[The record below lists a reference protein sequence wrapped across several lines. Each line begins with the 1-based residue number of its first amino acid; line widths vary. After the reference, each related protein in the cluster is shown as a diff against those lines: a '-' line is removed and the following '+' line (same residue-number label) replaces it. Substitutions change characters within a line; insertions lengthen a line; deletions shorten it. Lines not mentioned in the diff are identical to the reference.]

1 MIEVKVTSPDE
12 QIGVELGSG
21 TPATFRYLHIRYADV
36 MPTSNEDIKTEP
48 GDFVGTAVT
57 VDAVAPTD
65 YAAYNWFCWKGDR
78 GEQGIQGIQG
88 VPGYTPIK
96 GVDYFD
102 GKDGYTPIK
111 GVDYFDGYTPVKGID
126 YFDGYTPVKGKDY
139 FDGESAYAI
148 AVKGGYSG
156 TEQEFADDLANFE
169 ERAAVAVDGA
179 QRAETAAGSAA
190 AAAGV
195 AGGAASEANAAAN
208 RAEAAKQGI
217 VTAETNAAASANAA
231 KASENAAKAAQK
243 AAEDA
248 RDAAGE
254 IVGGDFATKTE
265 AKGYAN
271 TAEQN
276 AKDYT
281 DDKISKIPTPDVS
294 GQIEVHNTDETAHP
308 AVLLAAKNYT
318 DQKISAIPTP
328 DVSGQI
334 AAHNESPTAH
344 PDIRRMLENAGG
356 IVVSGESLMQGGID
370 VTSTVQQILLGDA
383 LTVLAD
389 VVGEV

>member
-57 VDAVAPTD
+57 VDAAAPAD
-65 YAAYNWFCWKGDR
+65 YTAYAWHEWRGKQ

-88 VPGYTPIK
+88 VPGYTPVK
-96 GVDYFD
+96 GKDYFD
-102 GKDGYTPIK
+102 GE
-111 GVDYFDGYTPVKGID
+111 DGYTPVKGKD
-126 YFDGYTPVKGKDY
+126 YFDGKDGYTPVKGKDY

-169 ERAAVAVDGA
+169 ERAAVAADGA
-179 QRAETAAGSAA
+179 QRAETAAGSAV

-195 AGGAASEANAAAN
+195 ATGAVSEANAAAN
-208 RAEAAKQGI
+208 RAEDAKQGI
-217 VTAETNAAASANAA
+217 VTAEANAAASANAA

-265 AKGYAN
+265 AKGYADA
-271 TAEQN
+271 AEQN

-281 DDKISKIPTPDVS
+281 DGQIGKIPTPDVS
-294 GQIEVHNTDETAHP
+294 GQIGVHNADETAHP

-318 DQKISAIPTP
+318 DQQVSNIPTP

-334 AAHNESPTAH
+334 AAHNESSTAH
-344 PDIRRMLENAGG
+344 ADIRRLVENAGG